1 MRRSVRRLLATLVVL
16 AALGVLSAAPAI
28 ACATCFGAEDAAMTR
43 GMNGGILT
51 LLGIIGAVQGG
62 FVAMFAGFIVRSKKA
77 RATNDRVGSTR
88 GGSS

>member
-1 MRRSVRRLLATLVVL
+1 MNRSTTRLLVTLLVVMAIGL
-16 AALGVLSAAPAI
+16 LSAAPAN

-51 LLGIIGAVQGG
+51 LLGIIGAVQVG
-62 FVAMFAGFIVRSKKA
+62 FVGMFAGFIVRSKKL